1 MELVGDDA
9 IEAFKSLVGP
19 DDPIEAKGK
28 APNSLRALFG
38 EDTVHNAIYCP
49 FNRSSIERVINF
61 NNKILIF
68 FFCLHCKIFTGN

>member
-28 APNSLRALFG
+28 APNSLRAVFG
-38 EDTVHNAIYCP
+38 ENTVHNAVYCP
-49 FNRSSIERVINF
+49 FNRSSIERVITFKNF
-61 NNKILIF
+61 NKFSSF
-68 FFCLHCKIFTGN
+68 FTL